1 VMLRAC
7 RRWLAAPPPSR
18 CLALRP
24 PSSSSPSSYHRSG
37 SLSPSSASPLPSFPR
52 MLRIGTAKWL
62 GVHLP
67 RPLGLRAMST
77 TAQEIHHESLGVA
90 GVDVVADSNPL
101 NHQMSDIGRVYPF
114 DKKGILQVMPEGL
127 AGYLHKIL
135 YGKRRRHP
143 PPVAVRYWYD
153 KILKDKPGILIRKE
167 TMKIIAALRALAKS
181 GVPKGSPQ
189 IVTPGFLLDGSPG
202 IGKSTIINHCV
213 HWARSSKEWIVV
225 FIPEASRIVRG
236 GGRYERSDDEL
247 GGTIY
252 QPEFGK
258 EILQHVITAHRDMLQ
273 QLPLKDDTSVMCSEV
288 IDKALASKVP
298 MDAMN
303 TLVQVMETLQDQT
316 KFPVLVAV
324 DEINALNG
332 MSMYLDFKMKPIP
345 AKNVVVAEI
354 FGRFLNGGY
363 KRGLVL
369 GAATRTGDFQHL
381 RLPPFHKRP
390 IQVSGL
396 TRDEIRNMLTFQQN
410 QGEFFTKI
418 SDDLLDYLVFVSEG
432 RPLEVEKM
440 AAAELFNIG
449 LKNLPKK
456 GRIGKFY
463 GESPITQ
470 IIGAGED

>member
-1 VMLRAC
+1 MLRAC

-303 TLVQVMETLQDQT
+303 TLVQVISHGCLIIQALNLPHRYSSLL
-316 KFPVLVAV
+316 PVVPLSWMQV

-332 MSMYLDFKMKPIP
+332 MSMYLDFKMKPARLSSCRSLP
-345 AKNVVVAEI
+345 AVTAR
-354 FGRFLNGGY
+354 FDRFLL
-363 KRGLVL
+363 RTWWSLRFL
-369 GAATRTGDFQHL
+369 GERAGARSCHSNRRLSTPPPSAVPQEADSGHLCHVYPGASLRDAMKGL
-381 RLPPFHKRP
+381 RLNKR
-390 IQVSGL
+390 
-396 TRDEIRNMLTFQQN
+396 
-410 QGEFFTKI
+410 
-418 SDDLLDYLVFVSEG
+418 
-432 RPLEVEKM
+432 
-440 AAAELFNIG
+440 
-449 LKNLPKK
+449 
-456 GRIGKFY
+456 
-463 GESPITQ
+463 
-470 IIGAGED
+470 